1 LDGLGISMSL
11 TSWSLVVFAS
21 YFLFYASMFVA
32 VTYKATITKIAAMIC
47 FWIIHQVA
55 ILWYGIATNQIGFIL
70 IFVFQFIITLLTIVV
85 NAERNMS
92 ENN

>member
-1 LDGLGISMSL
+1 MDGLGINMSL

-32 VTYKATITKIAAMIC
+32 VTYKATLTKIVVMIG
-47 FWIIHQVA
+47 FWIVHQAA

>member
-1 LDGLGISMSL
+1 MSL

-32 VTYKATITKIAAMIC
+32 VTYKATLTKIVVMIG
-47 FWIIHQVA
+47 FWIVHQAA